1 MNTLPSSCS
10 TLSDDELAL
19 RSAAGD
25 HEAFAGIVSRYKT
38 LVCSVT
44 YSGTGSLARSE
55 DLAQE
60 TFVAAWKQLR
70 HLREPGKLRGWLCGI
85 ARNLVRNNRRSSR
98 REPVAE
104 AVEFEALHEPVDAAT
119 LPSDEA
125 VNREQEAILWRALER
140 VPETY
145 REPLVLY
152 YREEKSVAR
161 VAAELGLSEDAVKQR
176 LARGR
181 RHLHDEVTAFV
192 EGALARTVPGEVF
205 TTQVMGALP
214 LFVGS
219 GLASAGAASGAA
231 TGVSAGVG
239 GGAAKGGL
247 LGGVG
252 GIAGFVLTVLGPVL
266 GLLGAWAGVR
276 ASLEGAKTR
285 REREYVVR
293 FLKQIGIGVVV
304 FAVVMG
310 LVTAGLRSW
319 GVLDALGWAVL
330 ALGLSVGYLGW
341 VSVLAFHAKRRL
353 REIRIEERR
362 SHPEAFVGEEQTVF
376 GRFREYRS
384 RAHFLG
390 LPLVHV
396 RLGNPPDAKRTAACG
411 WIAIGDEAYGVL
423 VAIGGIAVGGISVGG
438 ISAGLLSIG
447 GASLGAFAVGGLA
460 IGGWA
465 VGGAAL
471 GVVATGGIALAWTAA
486 EGGYAA
492 AREFALGAHASA
504 AEANTAAASDYF
516 AARPWM
522 DVRSTLGK
530 LVLSLI
536 WLPSVFVLVRYLRM
550 RDGRKRTPASSA

>member
-1 MNTLPSSCS
+1 VCGDVNTLPSSFS
-10 TLSDDELAL
+10 TLSDDELAT

-214 LFVGS
+214 LFMGS
-219 GLASAGAASGAA
+219 GLASAGAA
-231 TGVSAGVG
+231 TGVGAGVS

-247 LGGVG
+247 LGGIG
-252 GIAGFVLTVLGPVL
+252 GFAGFVLTVLGPVL

-276 ASLEGAKTR
+276 ASLEGAKTP
-285 REREYVVR
+285 RERAYVVR

-304 FAVVMG
+304 FAVIMG
-310 LVTAGLRSW
+310 VLTAGLRSW

-341 VSVLAFHAKRRL
+341 VTVLAFHAKRRL

-362 SHPEAFVGEEQTVF
+362 SHPEAFAEESANIF
-376 GRFREYRS
+376 GSFREYRS
-384 RAHFLG
+384 RASFLG
-390 LPLVHV
+390 LPLVHM
-396 RLGNPPDAKRTAACG
+396 RLGNPPDAKRTAARG

-447 GASLGAFAVGGLA
+447 GASLGLFAVGGLA

-492 AREFALGAHASA
+492 AREFALAAHASA

-530 LVLSLI
+530 LVMSLI

-550 RDGRKRTPASSA
+550 RRARKPGQ